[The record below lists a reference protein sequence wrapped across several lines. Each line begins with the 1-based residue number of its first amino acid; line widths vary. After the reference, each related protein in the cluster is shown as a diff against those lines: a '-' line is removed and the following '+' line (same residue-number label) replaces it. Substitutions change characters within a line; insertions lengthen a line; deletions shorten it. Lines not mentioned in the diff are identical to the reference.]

1 MTNIPT
7 ELMRTLITVVDL
19 RSFTKAAQSLGVTQ
33 PAVSAQIKRLQ
44 NMLGSELFDKSA
56 PGVTLS
62 ETGQAVV
69 SNARRLLAIN
79 DQILDLAAPRPL
91 APPLRIG
98 IPGDFGGT
106 LLPTALAT
114 FRRGAPH
121 QGFHVRS
128 EGSDLLMRGLRQG
141 EFDLAVAFT
150 HAGPPIKARHRW
162 TEAAVW
168 LRSPA
173 TVWDPAGPVPLITH
187 GDGCL
192 VSMLAIQT
200 LDNAGREWE
209 EVFNAT
215 SSISIAAA
223 VAAGLGISATVERYV
238 PAGLEPWNNAPL
250 PPLPDVECGIYLREG
265 RDRRLLERLADA
277 IADVIR
283 PPTAA
288 MAPVGPVTER
298 LAG

>member
-79 DQILDLAAPRPL
+79 DRILHLAAPRAS

-98 IPGDFGGT
+98 IQGDFGGT
-106 LLPTALAT
+106 LLPTALAQ
-114 FRRGAPH
+114 FRRGSPH

-128 EGSDLLMRGLRQG
+128 EGSDLLMRGLRQR
-141 EFDLAVAFT
+141 ELDLAVAFT
-150 HAGPPIKARHRW
+150 HSGPPIEARHRW

-168 LRSPA
+168 IRSPA
-173 TVWDPAGPVPLITH
+173 TAWDPAGPVPLVTH
-187 GDGCL
+187 GEGCL
-192 VSMLAIQT
+192 VSMLAIQA
-200 LDNAGREWE
+200 LDQAGREWE

-223 VAAGLGISATVERYV
+223 VAAGLGISATVKRYV
-238 PAGLEPWNNAPL
+238 LAGLEPWSNAPL

-265 RDRRLLERLADA
+265 RDRRLLEQLADA

-283 PPTAA
+283 PPTATA
-288 MAPVGPVTER
+288 ALVGSAIKR
-298 LAG
+298 IAG